1 MKEDLFPMYCNISA
15 ILGGNKQ
22 KEMGGESETQ
32 REREGE
38 REGERRA
45 TTVCKRG
52 DEEGLARKKKGADSS
67 SDAQT

>member
-1 MKEDLFPMYCNISA
+1 MKEDLFSMYCNISA

-22 KEMGGESETQ
+22 KEMGGEGE
-32 REREGE
+32 REREG
-38 REGERRA
+38 GRRA